1 VETKTVLVLWK
12 KLSSCIAD
20 EISNN
25 EEFSKKIGALFEGVS
40 SSTVK
45 PKKSNRRTPSKI
57 DPFILY
63 DQGSATL
70 KTSLETLNIEE
81 LKDVIATNGMDT
93 ARLAMKWKDRDRI
106 INHIIEMT
114 QRRSSHGDAFWNNS
128 KDNSVETE

>member
-25 EEFSKKIGALFEGVS
+25 EEFSKKIGALFEGDS

-57 DPFILY
+57 DPFVLY

-81 LKDVIATNGMDT
+81 LKDVIAANGMDT

-114 QRRSSHGDAFWNNS
+114 QRRSSRGDAFWNKG